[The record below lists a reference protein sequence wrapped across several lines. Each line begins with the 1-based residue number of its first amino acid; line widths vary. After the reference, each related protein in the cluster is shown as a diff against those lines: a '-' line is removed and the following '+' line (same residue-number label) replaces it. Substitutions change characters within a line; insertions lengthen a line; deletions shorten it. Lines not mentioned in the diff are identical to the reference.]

1 MSADGT
7 AFSALEDAV
16 SALVAE
22 KHGPGCVLGLLSSS
36 RRASPRRMART
47 GARGC
52 ARDRGRRWRV
62 ADSSSAR
69 ATCTHDR

>member
-1 MSADGT
+1 MSADDT
-7 AFSALEDAV
+7 VFSALEDAV

-22 KHGPGCVLGLLSSS
+22 KHGPDCVVGSWSSS

-52 ARDRGRRWRV
+52 VKARDRLCRG
-62 ADSSSAR
+62 AASSSAH
-69 ATCTHDR
+69 ATCTRAQ

>member
-1 MSADGT
+1 MSADDT
-7 AFSALEDAV
+7 VFSALEDAV

-22 KHGPGCVLGLLSSS
+22 STVLAVCWGLLSSL

-62 ADSSSAR
+62 ADSLSAR